1 MSIINYNCRYS
12 FFGQCGNSKPCLLF
26 DTWCVC
32 TTYEDVFA
40 QYTVVVIVTF
50 FRVFGSTTELYKFP
64 VCFPSFSPI
73 FFKMDND
80 IAPATSQKL
89 ITYLTQVTENTNV
102 KNECK
107 VDFSLKLC
115 FTIYFNAF
123 FTSWSRGLMYL
134 WSDNS
139 LCNYFNSYFIS

>member
-1 MSIINYNCRYS
+1 MSDSQLWNIIPGAHSLVRVVTVT
-12 FFGQCGNSKPCLLF
+12 LF
-26 DTWCVC
+26 ALGYVMCMHYIWRR
-32 TTYEDVFA
+32 FA

-50 FRVFGSTTELYKFP
+50 YWVFGSTTELYKIP

-107 VDFSLKLC
+107 IDFSLKLC

-123 FTSWSRGLMYL
+123 FHFVESWTHVFMV
-134 WSDNS
+134 W
-139 LCNYFNSYFIS
+139 

>member
-1 MSIINYNCRYS
+1 MKYNSRCS
-12 FFGQCGNSKPCLLF
+12 FFGQSGNSNL
-26 DTWCVC
+26 VC
-32 TTYEDVFA
+32 FMIRDVYALHMKTFCSV
-40 QYTVVVIVTF
+40 YTVVVIVTF
-50 FRVFGSTTELYKFP
+50 YWVFGSTTELYKIP

-107 VDFSLKLC
+107 IDFSLKLC

-123 FTSWSRGLMYL
+123 FYFVESWTHVFMV
-134 WSDNS
+134 
-139 LCNYFNSYFIS
+139 